1 MTARDRNDTAAG
13 SGPPSPGTGRHYA
26 ITVQGH
32 LTPRWSAW
40 FDGLELTPVAD
51 GTTVISGPV
60 ADQAALHGLLERLRD
75 LGIELLALHLTSTST
90 PANTPATDTERH

>member
-1 MTARDRNDTAAG
+1 MTARDHNDAADG
-13 SGPPSPGTGRHYA
+13 SAPPAPGTAPHYA

-75 LGIELLALHLTSTST
+75 LGIELLSLQLTGT
-90 PANTPATDTERH
+90 PAGTSATDTERQ